1 MNSILTRNLKKKII
15 CCIVGVIIY
24 LSLQALSMTLLKD
37 VYTFRWMAD
46 HLYCYTWIIVIV
58 LIAFDQTL
66 LSYCIIFGNL
76 FGTIIGEVLG
86 SFIKNQRMGNIT
98 TNMNIGE
105 IEYRSLHHGVLI
117 WLVTII
123 LFIGAGI
130 AAKKFTSKMAKK

>member
-1 MNSILTRNLKKKII
+1 
-15 CCIVGVIIY
+15 
-24 LSLQALSMTLLKD
+24 MTLLKD

-76 FGTIIGEVLG
+76 FGTIIGE
-86 SFIKNQRMGNIT
+86 
-98 TNMNIGE
+98 
-105 IEYRSLHHGVLI
+105 YRSLHHGVLI
-117 WLVTII
+117 WFVTII

>member
-1 MNSILTRNLKKKII
+1 
-15 CCIVGVIIY
+15 
-24 LSLQALSMTLLKD
+24 MTLLKD

-76 FGTIIGEVLG
+76 FGTIIGEALG
-86 SFIKNQRMGNIT
+86 SFIKNQRMGSIT

-117 WLVTII
+117 WFVTII